1 MSNLVAAVP
10 PMPDLIPQ
18 HLLRNQSQY
27 RSVGTQQLGAGLIL
41 KPTARG
47 DYVNRVSKNY
57 VIVYVLR
64 GTGTFIDP
72 KGTRHTVH
80 AGDAVQMM
88 SGEPNGVQQDP
99 DGLWAEAFLTTDAPT
114 ERALRTL
121 GAIDPARPLL
131 RAGVDATI
139 GEQIH
144 QLILGLQGF
153 GDDRFPTLLAQAHQV
168 LAQLHV
174 ADRRRGEKSP
184 HTPLID
190 DACRLIGEQ
199 ASHKADLDDLLA
211 QHGLSYERFRKIF
224 RHLTGQSPNDYRI
237 KRRIDT
243 ARAMLAQQRMSIK
256 QVAYALGYPDPFTF
270 SRQFKQVVGV
280 SPRRFAHAERA

>member
-1 MSNLVAAVP
+1 MA
-10 PMPDLIPQ
+10 DLIPL

-27 RSVGTQQLGAGLIL
+27 RSVGAMQIGAGLIL
-41 KPTARG
+41 KPTTHG
-47 DYVNRVSKNY
+47 DYVNRISQSY

-72 KGTRHTVH
+72 SGARHPVH

-88 SGEPNGVQQDP
+88 SGEPNGVQQTP
-99 DGLWAEAFLTTDAPT
+99 DGQWAEAFLTADKQT
-114 ERALRTL
+114 ETALRAA
-121 GAIDPARPLL
+121 GAIDPSRPILH
-131 RAGVDATI
+131 AGVDATI

-144 QLILGLQGF
+144 QILLGLQGF
-153 GDDRFPTLLAQAHQV
+153 GDDRLPVLVAQFHLV

-184 HTPLID
+184 HTQLID
-190 DACRLIGEQ
+190 DACRLIGEP
-199 ASHKADLDDLLA
+199 SSRKAQLDDLLTR
-211 QHGLSYERFRKIF
+211 HGVSYERFRKIF
-224 RHLTGQSPNDYRI
+224 RQLTGQSPHDYRI